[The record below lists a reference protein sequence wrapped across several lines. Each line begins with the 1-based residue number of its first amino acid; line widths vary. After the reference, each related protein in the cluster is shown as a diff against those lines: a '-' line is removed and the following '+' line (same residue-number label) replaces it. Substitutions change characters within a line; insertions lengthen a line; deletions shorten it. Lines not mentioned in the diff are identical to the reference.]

1 MLRGSEL
8 VAVDFESVGIGRGP
22 EDLGQYM
29 ISHLEPARREKLERQ
44 AVQDYYDT
52 LVSARPE
59 IKRALSMESCWRH
72 YIRGGIKRWAFLLP
86 LLATM
91 GLPAPAVQYFLDQ
104 FDAFVRTHVTS
115 KGGDIDEALV
125 PMPGI

>member
-1 MLRGSEL
+1 
-8 VAVDFESVGIGRGP
+8 
-22 EDLGQYM
+22 
-29 ISHLEPARREKLERQ
+29 
-44 AVQDYYDT
+44 
-52 LVSARPE
+52 
-59 IKRALSMESCWRH
+59 
-72 YIRGGIKRWAFLLP
+72 
-86 LLATM
+86 M